1 MHRAAKFI
9 ADQAA
14 CPLAALL
21 LLSAPP
27 GAEAAAVQSPY
38 VVTVPQSDPT
48 QAVQDAMRV
57 ELVRLTGTREAVTDP
72 ALAPIV
78 DGGRQYV
85 QIERGTT
92 SGQTQVLFDAT
103 ALRAAIEA
111 AGRSVWDLN
120 RPLLWISLPFED
132 ATADQLL
139 RHRLA
144 TAAEE
149 RGLPIV
155 IAPPL
160 AAGSAGSPTA
170 PVGPVTPIAP
180 TSPGAAL
187 IPPTPPATT
196 PPSAPLAPSA
206 PPPLATTAQLLDAAH
221 RVGANAAL
229 VARTMPASPGM
240 LQWTLAAPTTGGQW
254 TGGPELAVENATEAL
269 SSAARAI
276 AQVPLAEYEC
286 QVSGVNDLA
295 GLVNVL
301 AAVDDATGISDY
313 TIEDVQGGQLTLHLK
328 AHANAEQV
336 QRMLASDRMQVS
348 GTAGGVLQYR
358 YRPGP

>member
-9 ADQAA
+9 ADHAA

-27 GAEAAAVQSPY
+27 GAEAAAVPSPY

-132 ATADQLL
+132 ATTDQLL
-139 RHRLA
+139 RNRLA

-160 AAGSAGSPTA
+160 AAGTAGSPAA
-170 PVGPVTPIAP
+170 PVAPIAP
-180 TSPGAAL
+180 TSP
-187 IPPTPPATT
+187 TT
-196 PPSAPLAPSA
+196 TPSAPLAPSA

-301 AAVDDATGISDY
+301 AAVHDATGISDY

-336 QRMLASDRMQVS
+336 QRMLASERMQVS

-358 YRPGP
+358 YQPGP

>member
-1 MHRAAKFI
+1 MHRAAKII
-9 ADQAA
+9 ADPAA
-14 CPLAALL
+14 RRLAALL
-21 LLSAPP
+21 LLAVPL

-38 VVTVPQSDPT
+38 VVTVPQRDPT

-103 ALRAAIEA
+103 ALRTAIEA

-120 RPLLWISLPFED
+120 RPLLWISLPVED
-132 ATADQLL
+132 ATTDQLL
-139 RHRLA
+139 RNRLA
-144 TAAEE
+144 AAAEE

-155 IAPPL
+155 IASL
-160 AAGSAGSPTA
+160 VS
-170 PVGPVTPIAP
+170 
-180 TSPGAAL
+180 
-187 IPPTPPATT
+187 PTPPAAPT
-196 PPSAPLAPSA
+196 PSAPLASPTP
-206 PPPLATTAQLLDAAH
+206 PPPLNTTAQLLDAAH

-229 VARTMPASPGM
+229 VARPMPASPGT

-254 TGGPELAVENATEAL
+254 SGGPELAVENATEAL

-295 GLVNVL
+295 ALVNVL

-313 TIEDVQGGQLTLHLK
+313 TIEDAQGGQLTLHLK
-328 AHANAEQV
+328 AHANVEQV

-358 YRPGP
+358 YQPGP

>member
-1 MHRAAKFI
+1 MHRAAKII
-9 ADQAA
+9 ADPAA
-14 CPLAALL
+14 RLLAALL
-21 LLSAPP
+21 LVSASP

-103 ALRAAIEA
+103 ALQAAIEA

-120 RPLLWISLPFED
+120 RPLLWISLPVED
-132 ATADQLL
+132 ATTDQLL
-139 RHRLA
+139 RNRLA
-144 TAAEE
+144 AAAEA

-155 IAPPL
+155 IAPSL
-160 AAGSAGSPTA
+160 AVGTPGSPAGPVGPGSPTA
-170 PVGPVTPIAP
+170 P
-180 TSPGAAL
+180 GAAA
-187 IPPTPPATT
+187 TPA
-196 PPSAPLAPSA
+196 PSAPLAPPA
-206 PPPLATTAQLLDAAH
+206 PPPPLNTTAQLLDAAH

-229 VARTMPASPGM
+229 VARTMAASPGT

-254 TGGPELAVENATEAL
+254 SGGPELAVENATEAL

-286 QVSGVNDLA
+286 QVNGVNDLA

-301 AAVDDATGISDY
+301 AAVHDATGISDS

-328 AHANAEQV
+328 ARANAEQV
-336 QRMLASDRMQVS
+336 QRMLTSDRMQVS